1 MATDEAQPVAVKSL
15 QNALDKIN
23 QWTIDWKIK
32 LNETK
37 SSHITYALRHTNSNL
52 RIYLNGIPIPQ
63 AESAKYLGLN
73 LDNKLNWIHHVKR
86 SNKKHNK

>member
-1 MATDEAQPVAVKSL
+1 MVTDKSQPEAVKNL

-37 SSHITYALRHTNSNL
+37 SNHITYALRHVNSNPPK
-52 RIYLNGIPIPQ
+52 NPKG
-63 AESAKYLGLN
+63 
-73 LDNKLNWIHHVKR
+73 
-86 SNKKHNK
+86 